1 LRGYLFGVEMA
12 YATPKDVPQLS
23 KEEARVL
30 PGTTFPVDSG
40 RGFGNILPVK
50 VIQDHDGYVRTSA
63 VPFRWA
69 QIRVDGEPVPAGAE
83 RVWIDESRSLPWM
96 PAPRVAVPVSKGAH
110 TIEYAFKPPL
120 MWRILNVLSTC
131 VLMGW
136 IVVLLVEAAV
146 WLLRSALRSKPV
158 LAPVPIP
165 LQASGAADEPESR
178 VAA

>member
-1 LRGYLFGVEMA
+1 
-12 YATPKDVPQLS
+12 
-23 KEEARVL
+23 
-30 PGTTFPVDSG
+30 
-40 RGFGNILPVK
+40 
-50 VIQDHDGYVRTSA
+50 
-63 VPFRWA
+63 
-69 QIRVDGEPVPAGAE
+69 
-83 RVWIDESRSLPWM
+83 
-96 PAPRVAVPVSKGAH
+96 
-110 TIEYAFKPPL
+110 